1 MGCQIL
7 RPPPRRGFR
16 RRCKH
21 KIHADRKAAIVFIVV
36 LQHGVIDAGGKQ
48 HQQTRPGRHIK
59 PGGIPLL
66 GAGMVSSGMV
76 STSKVGADRPAV
88 AHRQARHQLVVLALG
103 PEAQA
108 PAAAAAVSIEV
119 IDSAQVGIGMVVP
132 SHHLARLTHHR
143 PAALQM
149 QRQRRW
155 IKSQLLQVGPDM
167 ALQPAD
173 QGREGGVAL
182 QLIDTVEVA
191 CPGAERIGV
200 GLRLPPQGQN
210 CPHHQGGFDR
220 IGWQGHL
227 AEGQG
232 KQRLESH
239 SRGCHGHRSSAMR
252 PRSCLG
258 PPPPSHRPN
267 LSPMAPSSSTSSS
280 TSPIIRA
287 DGLSKTYRV
296 ATKDPGLAGTLR
308 HFLQRRYKDV
318 AAVRDVS
325 FQIQP
330 GEMVGF
336 LGPNGAGKTTTL
348 KMLTGLI
355 HPSAGKALVAGYTPH
370 RRQANFLRR
379 ITLVMGQKQQLLWD
393 LPALDSLR
401 VNAAVYGI
409 DEAESRQRIHDLA
422 EMLDLGA
429 ELKRP
434 LRKLSLGQRMKTEL
448 LAALLHRP
456 EVLFLDEPTLGLDVN
471 AQARVRSFLADYNQR
486 FGATVLLTSHYMA
499 DITAL
504 CPRVLLIHE
513 GRLFHDGSLDALT
526 QRLAPCREVRLELAE
541 PWPLE
546 SLRTYG
552 EVESCEGMVVSLLIR
567 RDALTT
573 AVSRL
578 LAELPVRDLEVRD
591 PPIEELIGSLFVQG
605 TLS

>member
-1 MGCQIL
+1 
-7 RPPPRRGFR
+7 
-16 RRCKH
+16 
-21 KIHADRKAAIVFIVV
+21 
-36 LQHGVIDAGGKQ
+36 
-48 HQQTRPGRHIK
+48 
-59 PGGIPLL
+59 
-66 GAGMVSSGMV
+66 
-76 STSKVGADRPAV
+76 
-88 AHRQARHQLVVLALG
+88 
-103 PEAQA
+103 
-108 PAAAAAVSIEV
+108 
-119 IDSAQVGIGMVVP
+119 
-132 SHHLARLTHHR
+132 
-143 PAALQM
+143 
-149 QRQRRW
+149 
-155 IKSQLLQVGPDM
+155 
-167 ALQPAD
+167 
-173 QGREGGVAL
+173 
-182 QLIDTVEVA
+182 
-191 CPGAERIGV
+191 
-200 GLRLPPQGQN
+200 
-210 CPHHQGGFDR
+210 
-220 IGWQGHL
+220 
-227 AEGQG
+227 
-232 KQRLESH
+232 
-239 SRGCHGHRSSAMR
+239 
-252 PRSCLG
+252 
-258 PPPPSHRPN
+258 
-267 LSPMAPSSSTSSS
+267 MAPSSSPSP
-280 TSPIIRA
+280 SPIIRA

-308 HFLQRRYKDV
+308 HFLKRRYKDV

-409 DEAESRQRIHDLA
+409 DAAESRHRIHDLA

-486 FGATVLLTSHYMA
+486 FGATVLLTSPYMA

-526 QRLAPCREVRLELAE
+526 QRLAPSREVRLELAE

-546 SLRTYG
+546 SLRAYG
-552 EVESCEGMVVSLLIR
+552 EVESCEGMVVRLLIR

-578 LAELPVRDLEVRD
+578 LADLPVRDLEVRD